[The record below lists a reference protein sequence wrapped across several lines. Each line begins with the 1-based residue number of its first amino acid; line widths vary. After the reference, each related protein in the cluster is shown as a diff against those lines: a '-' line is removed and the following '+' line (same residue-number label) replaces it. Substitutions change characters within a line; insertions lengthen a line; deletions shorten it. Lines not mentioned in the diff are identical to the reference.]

1 MAKQLNWTF
10 DEILLVA
17 ALGEKEGWRNLPRNH
32 PEFHNISRILKAA
45 PIYPEEDRSPK
56 FRNVD
61 GVMLKYSNLQ
71 THQPDYAKAKTRGGK
86 TDKQVI
92 KYVLEDPQK
101 ALNEAA
107 RVRELLENRQY
118 LPVLMEDD
126 FVDISTYEGRQ
137 MLSQHLRR
145 ERNPKLRRENSG
157 KRSCTN
163 FQSLAKLAALTSR
176 ISTVHVDLNS

>member
-1 MAKQLNWTF
+1 MKSSSSQHWVRRTVG
-10 DEILLVA
+10 EIFQEIILSSITSRGSLRLHRFTRKKTA
-17 ALGEKEGWRNLPRNH
+17 PRS
-32 PEFHNISRILKAA
+32 FW
-45 PIYPEEDRSPK
+45 
-56 FRNVD
+56 NVD